1 MSGIIGA
8 GGARSGILGQET
20 IPATISVD
28 TINEKTSGNGVDIDG
43 LKLKDQNIQRGSNVG
58 ISTDSSG
65 RLNFPSQ
72 PVFYCAGLGGI
83 HNTKDS
89 WEHINN
95 WTEVADIGG
104 NFTGG
109 IFTAPITG
117 KYQYSYSLQLLLAGA
132 STDNEVRVKLGSTY
146 YYNYF
151 LQSTRGVAHAFA
163 TQTNIVSMS
172 ASDTLRIEYFLE
184 NSGSP
189 NIPTN
194 AGFQFFSGHL
204 IA

>member
-89 WEHINN
+89 WEIINN

-109 IFTAPITG
+109 IFTAPIDG
-117 KYQYSYSLQLLLAGA
+117 KYQYSYSLQLLSSGA
-132 STDNEVRVKLGSTY
+132 SKDNELRVKVGSTY

-151 LQSTRGVAHAFA
+151 LESTRGVAYAFA
-163 TQTNIVSMS
+163 SQTNVVSMS

-184 NSGSP
+184 DSGT
-189 NIPTN
+189 IPTN